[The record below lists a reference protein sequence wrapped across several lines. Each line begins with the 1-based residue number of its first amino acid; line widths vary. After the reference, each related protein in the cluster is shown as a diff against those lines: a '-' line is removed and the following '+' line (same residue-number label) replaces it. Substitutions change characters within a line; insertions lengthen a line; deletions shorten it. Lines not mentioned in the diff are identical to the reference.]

1 MKQFIAFVRKEFY
14 HIFRDRRTMLILLGM
29 PVVQI
34 ILFGFAISTEVRN
47 VRVAVLDPSN
57 DVMTRR
63 IIDQLEASEYFKIE
77 RLVHSPEELETVFRE
92 GDADMAVVFSPQ
104 FMDDMYSGDAQ
115 VQLVADATDPNMATT
130 RTNYA
135 SGVIASVQQ
144 EMLREILSKSQAASM
159 SSGVSAVSSSGGTLV
174 PDLKLL
180 YNPQMKSTYNF
191 VPGVMGLILMLI
203 CAMMTSI
210 SIVREKETGTM
221 EILLVSPVR
230 PLFVILSK
238 AVPYFVLSFVNL
250 VMILLLSVYV
260 LEVPVAGSLFWLIAV
275 SLLFIFVSLA
285 LGLLISSVTR
295 TQVAAMLASGL
306 ILMMPTMILSGM
318 IFPIESMPLVLQ
330 GISAILPARW
340 YIQAVRKLMIEGVDV
355 TLVMQEIG
363 ILALM
368 AVVLITISF
377 KKFKNRL
384 E

>member
-1 MKQFIAFVRKEFY
+1 MKQFFAFVRKEFY

-34 ILFGFAISTEVRN
+34 ILFGFAISTEVKN
-47 VRVAVLDPSN
+47 VRVVVLDPSN
-57 DVMTRR
+57 DMMTRR
-63 IIDQLEASEYFKIE
+63 IVDRIGASEYFRME
-77 RLVHSPEELETVFRE
+77 RMIHSPEELETIFRE
-92 GDADMAVVFSPQ
+92 GDADLAIVFSTR
-104 FMDDMYSGDAQ
+104 FADGIYTGDSQ
-115 VQLVADATDPNMATT
+115 IQLVADATDPNMATT

-135 SGVIASVQQ
+135 AGIIASVQQ
-144 EMLREILSKSQAASM
+144 ELMPP
-159 SSGVSAVSSSGGTLV
+159 GVSVATIV
-174 PDLKLL
+174 PDVKLL

-221 EILLVSPVR
+221 EILLVSPVK

-238 AVPYFVLSFVNL
+238 AVPYFVLSFINL
-250 VMILLLSVYV
+250 VTILLLSVYV
-260 LEVPVAGSLFWLIAV
+260 LHVPVAGSLFWLITV

-330 GISAILPARW
+330 IISDILPARW
-340 YIQAVRKLMIEGVDV
+340 YIQAVRKLMIEGVDI
-355 TLVMQEIG
+355 TLVLKEVG

-368 AVVLITISF
+368 AAVLITVSF

>member
-1 MKQFIAFVRKEFY
+1 MKQFFAFVRKEFY

-34 ILFGFAISTEVRN
+34 ILFGFAISTEVKN
-47 VRVAVLDPSN
+47 VRVVVLDPSN

-63 IIDQLEASEYFKIE
+63 IVDRIGASEYFRME
-77 RLVHSPEELETVFRE
+77 RMIHSPEELEAIFRE
-92 GDADMAVVFSPQ
+92 GDADLAIVFSTR
-104 FMDDMYSGDAQ
+104 FADGIYTGDSHI
-115 VQLVADATDPNMATT
+115 QLVADATDPNMATT

-135 SGVIASVQQ
+135 AGIIASVQQ
-144 EMLREILSKSQAASM
+144 ELMPP
-159 SSGVSAVSSSGGTLV
+159 GVSVATIV
-174 PDLKLL
+174 PDVKLL

-221 EILLVSPVR
+221 EILLVSPVK

-238 AVPYFVLSFVNL
+238 AVPYFVLSFINL
-250 VMILLLSVYV
+250 VTILLLSVYV
-260 LEVPVAGSLFWLIAV
+260 LHVPVAGSLFWLITV

-330 GISAILPARW
+330 IISDILPARW
-340 YIQAVRKLMIEGVDV
+340 YIQAVRKLMIEGVDI
-355 TLVMQEIG
+355 TLVLKEVG

-368 AVVLITISF
+368 AAVLITISF

>member
-1 MKQFIAFVRKEFY
+1 MKQFFAFVRKEFY

-34 ILFGFAISTEVRN
+34 ILFGFAISTEVKN
-47 VRVAVLDPSN
+47 VRVVVLDPSN

-63 IIDQLEASEYFKIE
+63 IVDRIGASEYFRME
-77 RLVHSPEELETVFRE
+77 RMIHSPEELEAIFRE
-92 GDADMAVVFSPQ
+92 GDADLAIVFSTR
-104 FMDDMYSGDAQ
+104 FADGIYSGDSQ
-115 VQLVADATDPNMATT
+115 IQLVADATDPNMATT

-135 SGVIASVQQ
+135 AGIIASVQQ
-144 EMLREILSKSQAASM
+144 ELMP
-159 SSGVSAVSSSGGTLV
+159 SGVSVATIV
-174 PDLKLL
+174 PDVKLL

-221 EILLVSPVR
+221 EILLVSPVK

-250 VMILLLSVYV
+250 VTILLLSVYV
-260 LEVPVAGSLFWLIAV
+260 LHVPVAGSLFWLITV

-318 IFPIESMPLVLQ
+318 IFPIESMSLVLQ
-330 GISAILPARW
+330 IISDILPARW
-340 YIQAVRKLMIEGVDV
+340 YIQAVRKLMIEGVDI
-355 TLVMQEIG
+355 TLVLKEVG
-363 ILALM
+363 ILAFM
-368 AVVLITISF
+368 AAVLITISF